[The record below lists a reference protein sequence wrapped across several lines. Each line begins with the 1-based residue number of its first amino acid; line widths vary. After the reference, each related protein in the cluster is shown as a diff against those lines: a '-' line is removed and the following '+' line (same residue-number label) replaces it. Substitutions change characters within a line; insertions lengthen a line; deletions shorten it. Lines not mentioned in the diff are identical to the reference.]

1 MKNVCSHAHHVHVM
15 IVVYMYYSMRL
26 SNSVLMQVLMT
37 HGCAQ
42 GFNEDTVVVIAGLSN
57 TYCGYTTTF
66 EEYQV
71 YKQPV
76 F

>member
-1 MKNVCSHAHHVHVM
+1 MQRPQFLHIHVM

-26 SNSVLMQVLMT
+26 SNSVFMQVLMT